1 MREKGINMSVKYL
14 NKSNKKLALNRMDS
28 KKSLRSFR
36 EVNQNDKSATKVQNE
51 NEKQNI
57 EDDPHRRQD
66 TSPFSLGQMKRAGS
80 TRGLHH
86 M

>member
-51 NEKQNI
+51 NEK
-57 EDDPHRRQD
+57 
-66 TSPFSLGQMKRAGS
+66 
-80 TRGLHH
+80 
-86 M
+86 